1 MLIFVLCHTKKK
13 KMKTVTTFLYVQN
26 NQLESTILETVK
38 NFKGIEILE
47 CVSDKYAF
55 IERVGRQKPDI
66 MFMEFNDQIDQQLE
80 LYEMISK
87 PLFPIA
93 ICHDESQITRLLDKG
108 FFEVLPSNTTKE
120 QIINKLF
127 KAYRFSKDVLERFN
141 ASLIVASPRIEYSK
155 KSLVVSNQK
164 DTIYLRYKSTRI
176 KVVIEEIVYIQSIKE
191 LIVVVLESGRKIFHQ
206 GSLKK
211 LLEIIPGT
219 KIVRISNTMA
229 INHQKVERLQKQQV
243 LIGDNNFKV
252 SRLYISKL
260 KETLKIKQIS

>member
-1 MLIFVLCHTKKK
+1 
-13 KMKTVTTFLYVQN
+13 MKTVTTFLYVQN
-26 NQLESTILETVK
+26 NQLENTILETVK

-47 CVSDKYAF
+47 CVSDKYSF
-55 IERVGRQKPDI
+55 IERIGSHKPDI

-93 ICHDESQITRLLDKG
+93 ICHDERQITRLLDKG
-108 FFEVLPSNTTKE
+108 FFEVLPGNTTKE

-127 KAYRFSKDVLERFN
+127 KVYRFSKDILERFN
-141 ASLIVASPRIEYSK
+141 TSLIVASPRIEYSK
-155 KSLVVSNQK
+155 KSSMVNNLK

-176 KVVIEEIVYIQSIKE
+176 KVIIEEIVYIQNIKE

-211 LLEIIPGT
+211 LLEAIPGN
-219 KIVRISNTMA
+219 KIVRISNTIA

-243 LIGDNNFKV
+243 IIGENNFKV

>member
-1 MLIFVLCHTKKK
+1 
-13 KMKTVTTFLYVQN
+13 MKTVTTFLYVQD
-26 NQLESTILETVK
+26 NQLENTILETVK

-47 CVSDKYAF
+47 SVSDKYSF
-55 IERVGRQKPDI
+55 IERIGTQKPDI
-66 MFMEFNDQIDQQLE
+66 MFMEFNDEIEKQLE

-93 ICHDESQITRLLDKG
+93 ICHDERNITRLLDKG
-108 FFEVLPSNTTKE
+108 FFEVLSSNTTKE
-120 QIINKLF
+120 QIVNKLF
-127 KAYRFSKDVLERFN
+127 KAYRFSKDVIERFN

-155 KSLVVSNQK
+155 KSLMVNNQK

-176 KVVIEEIVYIQSIKE
+176 KVIIEEIVYIENIKE
-191 LIVVVLESGRKIFHQ
+191 LIVVVLDSGRKIFHQ

-219 KIVRISNTMA
+219 KMVRISNTMA
-229 INHQKVERLQKQQV
+229 INHQKVERLQKHQV
-243 LIGDNNFKV
+243 VIGDKNFKV
-252 SRLYISKL
+252 SRLYLNTL

>member
-1 MLIFVLCHTKKK
+1 M
-13 KMKTVTTFLYVQN
+13 
-26 NQLESTILETVK
+26 
-38 NFKGIEILE
+38 
-47 CVSDKYAF
+47 
-55 IERVGRQKPDI
+55 
-66 MFMEFNDQIDQQLE
+66 
-80 LYEMISK
+80 
-87 PLFPIA
+87 
-93 ICHDESQITRLLDKG
+93 
-108 FFEVLPSNTTKE
+108 
-120 QIINKLF
+120 
-127 KAYRFSKDVLERFN
+127 
-141 ASLIVASPRIEYSK
+141 SLIVASPRIEYSK

-164 DTIYLRYKSTRI
+164 DTIYLIYKSTRI

-243 LIGDNNFKV
+243 LIGHNNFKV